1 VREAS
6 EKQTVLLDAC
16 TLLNL
21 YATSCLEEI
30 LAGLEHRFGVVE
42 YVMRSEALFI
52 ERPDHVPPDREQV
65 DVGALVERGLVEI
78 VEIASESEA
87 ELFLQL
93 ATELDD
99 GEARTLAIAA
109 SRGWSVATD
118 DRKAQRVAAREC
130 PQVTLFTSLE
140 LLKEWVDANG
150 IDAARIGELLLNIR
164 DRANFIPGKHDP
176 MVFWWRSLSGPGQD

>member
-1 VREAS
+1 MRDAS
-6 EKQTVLLDAC
+6 DRQTVLLDAC

-21 YATSCLEEI
+21 YATGCLAEI
-30 LAGLEHRFGVVE
+30 LAGLDYRFGVVA
-42 YVMRSEALFI
+42 YVVRSEALFI

-65 DVGALVERGLVEI
+65 DVDGLVERRLIEVVEI
-78 VEIASESEA
+78 EGEPEA

-93 ATELDD
+93 ALELDD

-130 PQVTLFTSLE
+130 PQVKLFRSLE
-140 LLKEWVDANG
+140 LLKEWSDVNT
-150 IDAARIGELLLNIR
+150 IDAVRIRELLLNIR

-176 MVFWWRSLSGPGQD
+176 SVFWWRSLLGLG